1 MIIPMSSNNHSF
13 IRAMGHYIR
22 FINNRDLA
30 GENIVTACVRS
41 RLILGSPAGVISSLL
56 ARMSELDVALPK
68 RSTLALAG
76 DITAAR
82 GETPGAFAC
91 EVKRTRRNSRPSDLD
106 AGLAQAAKDLCRSL
120 GHPAAYKPLPS
131 SIVIRM
137 IGGVWL
143 NGRNYKQ
150 GPTPS
155 SPLHC
160 PSHLSCCSWP
170 GGHGGC
176 P

>member
-1 MIIPMSSNNHSF
+1 MSEMTSVSSMIISMSSYNHLPV
-13 IRAMGHYIR
+13 RAMGHYIR

-41 RLILGSPAGVISSLL
+41 RLILGSPAGVIASLL
-56 ARMSELDVALPK
+56 ARMAEQGVALPQQ
-68 RSTLALAG
+68 STLALAG

-82 GETPGAFAC
+82 GEAAGAFAC
-91 EVKRTRRNSRPSDLD
+91 EVRRTRRNSRPSDLD

-120 GHPAAYKPLPS
+120 GNPAAYKPLPS

-143 NGRNYKQ
+143 NGHNYKQ
-150 GPTPS
+150 GPPPS
-155 SPLHC
+155 SPLYH
-160 PSHLSCCSWP
+160 PLHLSCCL
-170 GGHGGC
+170 
-176 P
+176 